1 MNNYTPDYWLVLKII
16 TKDEVMFK
24 VFATWVSSF
33 TKGESW
39 QLNSGIV
46 DVEVSEKVISFIG
59 FFGSKYTVAN
69 HEFVY
74 RTSAYTQSVLQQ
86 IISNSDKQGA
96 KIEVMPFETNWL
108 ELNYLKPQTLLS

>member
-1 MNNYTPDYWLVLKII
+1 MNNYTPDYWLVLKI
-16 TKDEVMFK
+16 TSEDEVMFK

-46 DVEVSEKVISFIG
+46 GVEGTEKVISFLG
-59 FFGSKYTVAN
+59 FSGSKYTVAN
-69 HEFVY
+69 DDSVY

-86 IISNSDKQGA
+86 IISNYEKQDA

-108 ELNYLKPQTLLS
+108 ELNYLKP

>member
-1 MNNYTPDYWLVLKII
+1 MNNYTPDYWLVLKI
-16 TKDEVMFK
+16 TTEDEVMFK

-46 DVEVSEKVISFIG
+46 GVEGTEKVISFIG
-59 FFGSKYTVAN
+59 FSGSKYTVAN
-69 HEFVY
+69 HDSVY

-86 IISNSDKQGA
+86 IISNYEKQDA
-96 KIEVMPFETNWL
+96 KIEVMPFETKWL
-108 ELNYLKPQTLLS
+108 ELNYLKL